1 MEVNEVTL
9 EEALNYIKE
18 VCKDIMSS
26 DCSTDECAIYRLL
39 GHCCTMEDSPESW
52 KVNEYNN
59 E

>member
-9 EEALNYIKE
+9 IEALKYIQE

-52 KVNEYNN
+52 KVNEHNSK
-59 E
+59 